1 MNITML
7 IEKARS
13 LRASDVHLVC
23 GLSPRCRVDGQMKE
37 IEREILTP
45 EQCRAC
51 AMELAGENFGQ
62 LERAGELDLAL
73 TVAGVRCRINVFRQQ
88 GNYSAAIRLLQDHI
102 LELKDLGLPPV
113 VREFSE
119 YSQGLVLIT
128 GETGSGKSTTLAALL
143 NHINRTRCEHILTL
157 EDPVEY
163 VYTPDKC
170 IINQR
175 EIGRDTESF
184 STGLRAALRE
194 DPDVILVGEMR
205 DLDTISIA
213 LTAAETGHLV
223 FGTVH
228 TNSAADSIDRIVDVF
243 PAERQRQIR
252 LQLSMTLKA
261 VLSQQLLPRKG
272 REGRVLACEVMKTDD
287 AIRNMIR
294 EGKTP
299 QIQNAIQTTGMVGN
313 ILMDKALQN
322 LLQSGEISQET
333 YRSALRGSAAQV
345 LAGKGGMGA
354 GSMNMGMGTRG
365 GGTMGT
371 TGNMGNMGTM
381 GGMQSGGFLKG
392 DR

>member
-1 MNITML
+1 MNITQL
-7 IEKARS
+7 IEKARQN
-13 LRASDVHLVC
+13 RASDLHLVC
-23 GLSPRCRVDGQMKE
+23 GLSPRCRVDGQ
-37 IEREILTP
+37 IR
-45 EQCRAC
+45 
-51 AMELAGENFGQ
+51 ELAPAVLTEEESRRIAAELSGDCFDQ
-62 LERAGELDLAL
+62 LEKTGEADLAL

-88 GNYSAAIRLLQDHI
+88 GSYSAAIRLLNDTI
-102 LELKDLGLPPV
+102 PTLPELGLPPAA
-113 VREFSE
+113 REFTE
-119 YSQGLVLIT
+119 YNQGLVLIT
-128 GETGSGKSTTLAALL
+128 GETGSGKSTTLAAMLDSI
-143 NHINRTRCEHILTL
+143 NHTRSQHILTL

-175 EIGRDTESF
+175 EIGKDTESF
-184 STGLRAALRE
+184 ASGLRAALRE

-243 PAERQRQIR
+243 PAGRQQQIR

-261 VLSQQLLPRKG
+261 VLSQQLLPRKDG
-272 REGRVLACEVMKTDD
+272 GGRVLACEVMKTDD

-299 QIQNAIQTTGMVGN
+299 QIQNAIQTTGMAGN

-322 LLQSGEISQET
+322 LLQNGMISQET
-333 YRSALRGSAAQV
+333 YQKAVRGTVSPA
-345 LAGKGGMGA
+345 LAGLAGQRNPQSAMQMGRAAGQQKNGLGGGFVKGG
-354 GSMNMGMGTRG
+354 R
-365 GGTMGT
+365 
-371 TGNMGNMGTM
+371 
-381 GGMQSGGFLKG
+381 
-392 DR
+392 